1 MESRHHKH
9 SRNRRQMERKIFPL
23 YDVVCMVWAHK
34 MVWAGRM
41 ACEMAHRMACEIAH
55 GMVGKMAC
63 QWACKKAFQWA
74 CKRAF
79 QWACRMVW
87 VGHKMV
93 WVACILKNNPV
104 LAHMMLDNRQGLV
117 VADILHSGNP
127 VVDRMVDSIQ
137 GAAAGSYI
145 PGVGNTQGA
154 AADSYIAGV
163 GNAQGAVG
171 NSYIAGV
178 GNTQGAV
185 GNSYIA
191 GVDTQAGNLLVQHM
205 GSSFA
210 GQRLEQHTTL

>member
-1 MESRHHKH
+1 
-9 SRNRRQMERKIFPL
+9 
-23 YDVVCMVWAHK
+23 MVGKMAH
-34 MVWAGRM
+34 MM
-41 ACEMAHRMACEIAH
+41 ACEWAC
-55 GMVGKMAC
+55 KMAC
-63 QWACKKAFQWA
+63 QWACKRALQWACKKAFQWACKKAYKWACKRAFQWARKMAYKWA

-104 LAHMMLDNRQGLV
+104 LAHMMLDNMLGLV

-145 PGVGNTQGA
+145 AGVGNTQGA
-154 AADSYIAGV
+154 AADSYIP
-163 GNAQGAVG
+163 
-171 NSYIAGV
+171 
-178 GNTQGAV
+178 
-185 GNSYIA
+185 
-191 GVDTQAGNLLVQHM
+191 GVDKDNTQAGNLIKQHM

-210 GQRLEQHTTL
+210 EQRLEQHTNLKIHTAES

>member
-1 MESRHHKH
+1 MIDVDCASLRSSLVACIHQMENRHHRH
-9 SRNRRQMERKIFPL
+9 SQNRRQMERKIFPV

-34 MVWAGRM
+34 RVWAGRM
-41 ACEMAHRMACEIAH
+41 ACEMAH
-55 GMVGKMAC
+55 GMVGKMAHRKAC
-63 QWACKKAFQWA
+63 KMAFQWACKMACKMAYKWA

-79 QWACRMVW
+79 QWACKMVW
-87 VGHKMV
+87 VGHKLV
-93 WVACILKNNPV
+93 CVACILKNNPV
-104 LAHMMLDNRQGLV
+104 LARMMLDNRMGLV

-163 GNAQGAVG
+163 GNTQGAVG

-178 GNTQGAV
+178 GNTQ
-185 GNSYIA
+185 
-191 GVDTQAGNLLVQHM
+191 
-205 GSSFA
+205 
-210 GQRLEQHTTL
+210 

>member
-1 MESRHHKH
+1 
-9 SRNRRQMERKIFPL
+9 
-23 YDVVCMVWAHK
+23 
-34 MVWAGRM
+34 M
-41 ACEMAHRMACEIAH
+41 ACKMAH
-55 GMVGKMAC
+55 GMVGKMAHRMAC
-63 QWACKKAFQWA
+63 EWACKRAFQWA
-74 CKRAF
+74 CKMAYKWACKKAF

-104 LAHMMLDNRQGLV
+104 LAHMMLDNRLGLV

-145 PGVGNTQGA
+145 
-154 AADSYIAGV
+154 AGE
-163 GNAQGAVG
+163 
-171 NSYIAGV
+171 

-191 GVDTQAGNLLVQHM
+191 GVDNAQGAVGNSYIAGV
-205 GSSFA
+205 G
-210 GQRLEQHTTL
+210 